1 MGPQVVS
8 KTTLNLTDKVTEAE
22 HTETL
27 CQNQDLNP
35 RLLPPILGSLN
46 CKENWL
52 GIDLVGSFQLH
63 FIQWFSTQ
71 GKFCPPGDMWQYL
84 ERIFTVM
91 TGEEMPL
98 AFSGERPVLLLN
110 IPLLYHWSNWN
121 TDNCLHMAPALDMCS
136 SVSFTSVFPA
146 LYNPWHGVWTWETFV
161 DHINKVSAWKFSLEP
176 RVDHNMWESNI
187 IWMQNWWK
195 IHTSQYSL
203 GETL

>member
-1 MGPQVVS
+1 MSEPRLES
-8 KTTLNLTDKVTEAE
+8 KTPASHSRLPELQGKLTRNWSSRVISAS
-22 HTETL
+22 
-27 CQNQDLNP
+27 LNP
-35 RLLPPILGSLN
+35 VVLN
-46 CKENWL
+46 S
-52 GIDLVGSFQLH
+52 GQ
-63 FIQWFSTQ
+63 
-71 GKFCPPGDMWQYL
+71 FCPPGDMWQYL

-110 IPLLYHWSNWN
+110 IPLLYHWLNWN
-121 TDNCLHMAPALDMCS
+121 TDSCLHMVPALDMCS